1 MFVEIIVDGHPC
13 TINLQYAMEVYF
25 NSFAGII
32 TITYHGPVSRK
43 YQFETAKEAATAYLK
58 ILDKLENGGVM

>member
-1 MFVEIIVDGHPC
+1 
-13 TINLQYAMEVYF
+13 MEVYF
-25 NSFAGII
+25 NSRDSII

-58 ILDKLENGGVM
+58 ILTKLGNGGAM

>member
-1 MFVEIIVDGHPC
+1 MFVEIIIDGHPC

-25 NSFAGII
+25 NSRDSII

-58 ILDKLENGGVM
+58 ILDRLGNGGVM